1 MELSLAVAWTDE
13 ASVTDVPVDLDAAL
27 VARAQRGDRTA
38 FEQLVRRHQRGLWH
52 LARRYTRSDA
62 DAADVT
68 QQAFVRAYQ
77 ALSGFRGE
85 ASVRSWLYRIAI
97 NLSLNSVRD
106 RGREQPS
113 EIADDA
119 LTVAAVGASGLE
131 RERRTA
137 ALRTAIAGL
146 PPKQKLVL
154 ELRVFD
160 ELSFREVAAL
170 ADCTENAA
178 KVSFHFAVKR
188 LRALLGSA
196 EIDDDE
202 ALP

>member
-1 MELSLAVAWTDE
+1 MELSLAVAWTE
-13 ASVTDVPVDLDAAL
+13 ASVTDDAPVDLDAAL

-97 NLSLNSVRD
+97 NLALNSVRD

-119 LTVAAVGASGLE
+119 LTVAAEGASGIE
-131 RERRTA
+131 RERRTT
-137 ALRTAIAGL
+137 ALRAAIATL

-188 LRALLGSA
+188 LRALLG
-196 EIDDDE
+196 DDE